1 MKQLPDASP
10 TVIRSVSRASALLL
24 AVAREPDGLGVTE
37 AASRVGL
44 AAPTAHHLLR
54 TLGLEGLLVQDP
66 QRRFRLG
73 PAVGVLADAWH
84 RESHVPEFLL
94 THLRALATETGEAA
108 YLAGWQTGAIRVL
121 ASVQGAHAV
130 RVAEAEVG
138 TYDMPHARATGKL
151 LLAFADE
158 ERRASAMGTG
168 RLSAATTNTITSR
181 RELEA
186 EFARI
191 REQGWAEDHE
201 EYREGVC
208 CVAAPV
214 LVGGVLIAALTLAA
228 PRQRFDRD
236 QPRLRDA
243 ALHAAA
249 QAAGGHVAAADAGR
263 AA

>member
-1 MKQLPDASP
+1 MKESTDAPP
-10 TVIRSVSRASALLL
+10 TVIRSVSRAAALLL
-24 AVAREPDGLGVTE
+24 AVAREPEGLGVTQ
-37 AASRVGL
+37 AAGQVGL
-44 AAPTAHHLLR
+44 PAPTAHHLLR
-54 TLGLEGLLVQDP
+54 TLLLEGLLVQDA

-73 PAVGVLADAWH
+73 PSVGVLADAWG
-84 RESHVPEFLL
+84 RESQVPEFLL
-94 THLRALATETGEAA
+94 TQLRSLASETGEAA
-108 YLAGWQTGAIRVL
+108 YLAGWRAGAIRVL

-130 RVAEAEVG
+130 RVAEAELG
-138 TYDMPHARATGKL
+138 TYDLPHARATGKL

-158 ERRASAMGTG
+158 DRRASIMGTG
-168 RLSAATTNTITSR
+168 RLGAATTNTITSR

-186 EFARI
+186 ELTRI
-191 REQGWAEDHE
+191 RDRGWAEDHE

-214 LVGGVLIAALTLAA
+214 MVGGVVIAALTLAA
-228 PRQRFDRD
+228 PRERFERD

-249 QAAGGHVAAADAGR
+249 QAAGGDSAAAAGR